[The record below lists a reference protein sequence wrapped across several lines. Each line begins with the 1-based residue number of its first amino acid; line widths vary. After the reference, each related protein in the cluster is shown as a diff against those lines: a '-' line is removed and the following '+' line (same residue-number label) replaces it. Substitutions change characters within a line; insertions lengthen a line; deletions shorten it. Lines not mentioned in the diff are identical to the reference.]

1 MRLRQVVVAARDLDS
16 AVADLTT
23 VLGIRVGF
31 NDPGVAEFGLVNA
44 VMPVGDTF
52 LEVVSP
58 VSPSAPA
65 RRFLD
70 RRGGDGGYMV
80 MIQTSDLDADRRRAG
95 ELGVR
100 VAWQI
105 DLDDI
110 RGTHLH
116 PADVGGAIL
125 SLDQPEPAPS
135 WRWGGPKWTDAVR
148 TDITRAVTGVDL
160 VSDDP
165 ESLAS
170 QWGRVLARPAERGD
184 GDRFTITLIR
194 ACCASDA
201 ARARAPPASRPTRS
215 PATASVWWRTR
226 RPAACR
232 RPRIRSPSRARCSG
246 SRARHGPCGA
256 WTHCSRGA
264 DCWARPAPH

>member
-1 MRLRQVVVAARDLDS
+1 MMRLRQVVIAARDLD
-16 AVADLTT
+16 ATVADLTA

-65 RRFLD
+65 RRFID

-80 MIQTSDLDADRRRAG
+80 MIQSSDLDADRKRAAD
-95 ELGVR
+95 LGVR

-116 PADVGGAIL
+116 PADVGAAIL

-135 WRWGGPKWTDAVR
+135 RRWGGPKWKDAVR
-148 TDITRAVTGVDL
+148 TDVTRAVTGVEFA
-160 VSDDP
+160 SDDP
-165 ESLAS
+165 ERLATR
-170 QWGRVLARPAERGD
+170 WARVLARRNERLAD
-184 GDRFTITLIR
+184 DRFVIALDQSRLCFGRAQGPDRIVAYEIAGDTARIR
-194 ACCASDA
+194 DA
-201 ARARAPPASRPTRS
+201 ARSRGVPASDRS
-215 PATASVWWRTR
+215 VTIAGVDFRV
-226 RPAACR
+226 
-232 RPRIRSPSRARCSG
+232 
-246 SRARHGPCGA
+246 
-256 WTHCSRGA
+256 A
-264 DCWARPAPH
+264 DA

>member
-1 MRLRQVVVAARDLDS
+1 VIAARDLDS
-16 AVADLTT
+16 AVADLTA

-44 VMPVGDTF
+44 VLPVGDTF

-80 MIQTSDLDADRRRAG
+80 MIQTGDLDADRRRAA

-135 WRWGGPKWTDAVR
+135 WRWGGPKWKEAVR
-148 TDITRAVTGVDL
+148 TDVTRAVTGVEL
-160 VSDDP
+160 ASDDP
-165 ESLAS
+165 EGLATKWS
-170 QWGRVLARPAERGD
+170 RVLARRAERVG
-184 GDRFTITLIR
+184 GDRFLIALDEGRLLFGRGDAAGPARILAYEIAADR
-194 ACCASDA
+194 ARVLEA
-201 ARARAPPASRPTRS
+201 ARARGV
-215 PATASVWWRTR
+215 PATADSVTI
-226 RPAACR
+226 AGTEL
-232 RPRIRSPSRARCSG
+232 RIR
-246 SRARHGPCGA
+246 
-256 WTHCSRGA
+256 
-264 DCWARPAPH
+264 

>member
-1 MRLRQVVVAARDLDS
+1 MMRLRQVVIAARDLDG
-16 AVADLTT
+16 AVADLTA

-80 MIQTSDLDADRRRAG
+80 MIQTSDLDADRRRAA

-148 TDITRAVTGVDL
+148 TDVTRAVIGVDL
-160 VSDDP
+160 ASDDP

-184 GDRFTITLIR
+184 GDRFTITLDQGVLR
-194 ACCASDA
+194 FGRDARPGPARVQAYEVACDRQRVVANA
-201 ARARAPPASRPTRS
+201 QVRGL
-215 PATASVWWRTR
+215 PATADSVTIAGTVFRL
-226 RPAACR
+226 A
-232 RPRIRSPSRARCSG
+232 G
-246 SRARHGPCGA
+246 
-256 WTHCSRGA
+256 
-264 DCWARPAPH
+264 

>member
-1 MRLRQVVVAARDLDS
+1 MRLRQVVIAARDLDA
-16 AVADLTT
+16 AVADLTA

-65 RRFLD
+65 HRFLD

-80 MIQTSDLDADRRRAG
+80 MIQTSDLDADRRRAA

-105 DLDDI
+105 DLADI

-135 WRWGGPKWTDAVR
+135 WRWGGPKWKEAVR
-148 TDITRAVTGVDL
+148 TGVTRAVVGVDL
-160 VSDDP
+160 AADDP
-165 ESLAS
+165 ESLAMR
-170 QWGRVLARPAERGD
+170 WARVLARPAERVE
-184 GDRFTITLIR
+184 GDRFVIALDEGALRFGR
-194 ACCASDA
+194 ADHPGPARVEAYEIA
-201 ARARAPPASRPTRS
+201 ADRQRVISSAK
-215 PATASVWWRTR
+215 
-226 RPAACR
+226 
-232 RPRIRSPSRARCSG
+232 
-246 SRARHGPCGA
+246 
-256 WTHCSRGA
+256 SRGLPTTGDSVTIA
-264 DCWARPAPH
+264 GTQFRFAWST

>member
-1 MRLRQVVVAARDLDS
+1 MMRLRQVVIAARDLD
-16 AVADLTT
+16 ATVADLTA

-65 RRFLD
+65 RRFID

-80 MIQTSDLDADRRRAG
+80 MIQSSDLDADRRRVAD
-95 ELGVR
+95 LGVR

-105 DLDDI
+105 DLHDI

-135 WRWGGPKWTDAVR
+135 WRWGGPKWKEAVR
-148 TDITRAVTGVDL
+148 TDVTRAVTGVEL
-160 VSDDP
+160 ASDDP
-165 ESLAS
+165 ERLAA
-170 QWGRVLARPAERGD
+170 QWARVLGRGAERAAGDLWVIALDQGGLSFAHGDRPGPDRIQAYEIAADGARVLAAAEARGV
-184 GDRFTITLIR
+184 TT
-194 ACCASDA
+194 
-201 ARARAPPASRPTRS
+201 
-215 PATASVWWRTR
+215 
-226 RPAACR
+226 
-232 RPRIRSPSRARCSG
+232 
-246 SRARHGPCGA
+246 
-256 WTHCSRGA
+256 GA
-264 DCWARPAPH
+264 DSVTIAGTTFRFADA

>member
-1 MRLRQVVVAARDLDS
+1 MMRLRQVVVAARDLD
-16 AVADLTT
+16 ATVADLTA

-65 RRFLD
+65 RRFID

-80 MIQTSDLDADRRRAG
+80 MIQTDDLDADRRRVA

-116 PADVGGAIL
+116 PADVGAAIL
-125 SLDQPEPAPS
+125 SLDQPEEAPE
-135 WRWGGPKWTDAVR
+135 WRWGGPGWKDAVR
-148 TDITRAVTGVDL
+148 TDVTRAVTGVEFA
-160 VSDDP
+160 SDDP
-165 ESLAS
+165 QALAER
-170 QWGRVLARPAERGD
+170 WARVLARRTERVSDQRYVVPLDRGRLSFARGGSAGPDRVAAYEIAADGARVLAVARERG
-184 GDRFTITLIR
+184 L
-194 ACCASDA
+194 
-201 ARARAPPASRPTRS
+201 
-215 PATASVWWRTR
+215 PATADSVTIAGTVFRI
-226 RPAACR
+226 AA
-232 RPRIRSPSRARCSG
+232 
-246 SRARHGPCGA
+246 
-256 WTHCSRGA
+256 
-264 DCWARPAPH
+264 

>member
-1 MRLRQVVVAARDLDS
+1 MMRLRQVVIAARDLD
-16 AVADLTT
+16 ATVADLTA

-65 RRFLD
+65 RRFMD

-80 MIQTSDLDADRRRAG
+80 MIQSSDLDADRRRVAD
-95 ELGVR
+95 LGVR

-116 PADVGGAIL
+116 PADVGAAIL
-125 SLDQPEPAPS
+125 SLDQPESAPS
-135 WRWGGPKWTDAVR
+135 WRWGGPKWREAVR
-148 TDITRAVTGVDL
+148 TDVTRAVTGVDFA
-160 VSDDP
+160 SDDP
-165 ESLAS
+165 ERLAT
-170 QWGRVLARPAERGD
+170 QWGRVLARPVARVGDGFGIVLDEGRLTFRRGARKGPDRIQAYDVAADAERV
-184 GDRFTITLIR
+184 L
-194 ACCASDA
+194 A
-201 ARARAPPASRPTRS
+201 AAEARGI
-215 PATASVWWRTR
+215 PATADSVTIAGTGFRLVD
-226 RPAACR
+226 A
-232 RPRIRSPSRARCSG
+232 
-246 SRARHGPCGA
+246 
-256 WTHCSRGA
+256 
-264 DCWARPAPH
+264 

>member
-1 MRLRQVVVAARDLDS
+1 MMRLRQVVIAARDLD
-16 AVADLTT
+16 ATVADLTA

-31 NDPGVAEFGLVNA
+31 NDPGVTEFGLVNA

-80 MIQTSDLDADRRRAG
+80 MIQSSDLDADRRRVAD
-95 ELGVR
+95 LGVR

-105 DLDDI
+105 DLTDI

-116 PADVGGAIL
+116 PADVGAAIL

-135 WRWGGPKWTDAVR
+135 WRWGGPTWKDAVR
-148 TDITRAVTGVDL
+148 TDVTRAVTGVEFA
-160 VSDDP
+160 SDDP
-165 ESLAS
+165 ERLAA
-170 QWGRVLARPAERGD
+170 QWGRVLARHVERVADDRLTIALDDGRLSFARGD
-184 GDRFTITLIR
+184 QL
-194 ACCASDA
+194 
-201 ARARAPPASRPTRS
+201 
-215 PATASVWWRTR
+215 
-226 RPAACR
+226 
-232 RPRIRSPSRARCSG
+232 
-246 SRARHGPCGA
+246 
-256 WTHCSRGA
+256 GA
-264 DCWARPAPH
+264 DRIQAYEIAADGARVLAAAKARGLPSTADSVTIAGTRFRFADV

>member
-1 MRLRQVVVAARDLDS
+1 MMRLRQVVIAARDLDK
-16 AVADLTT
+16 AVADLTA

-80 MIQTSDLDADRRRAG
+80 MIQTSDLDADRRRAA

-135 WRWGGPKWTDAVR
+135 WRWGGPKWKEAVR
-148 TDITRAVTGVDL
+148 TEVTRAVTGVEL
-160 VSDDP
+160 AADDP
-165 ESLAS
+165 EALAAS
-170 QWGRVLARPAERGD
+170 WSRVLARPAERIA
-184 GDRFTITLIR
+184 GDRFRIALDEGRLLFGRGDRPGPARI
-194 ACCASDA
+194 DA
-201 ARARAPPASRPTRS
+201 YEIAVDRARVLDTAKTRGL
-215 PATASVWWRTR
+215 PATADTVSIAGTR
-226 RPAACR
+226 FRL
-232 RPRIRSPSRARCSG
+232 
-246 SRARHGPCGA
+246 
-256 WTHCSRGA
+256 T
-264 DCWARPAPH
+264 

>member
-1 MRLRQVVVAARDLDS
+1 MMRLRQVVIAARDLD
-16 AVADLTT
+16 ATVADLTA

-58 VSPSAPA
+58 VSPAAPA
-65 RRFLD
+65 RRFID

-80 MIQTSDLDADRRRAG
+80 MIQSSDLDADRRRAT

-116 PADVGGAIL
+116 PADVGAAIL

-135 WRWGGPKWTDAVR
+135 WRWGGPKWKDAVR
-148 TDITRAVTGVDL
+148 TDVTRTVTGVEFA
-160 VSDDP
+160 SDDA
-165 ESLAS
+165 ERLAA
-170 QWGRVLARPAERGD
+170 QWGRVLARPVQRAGDASVIALDQGRLTFRRAEKGPDRIVAYEVAADARQVLTAAKERGLPTTAD
-184 GDRFTITLIR
+184 SVTIAGTGFR
-194 ACCASDA
+194 VA
-201 ARARAPPASRPTRS
+201 AA
-215 PATASVWWRTR
+215 
-226 RPAACR
+226 
-232 RPRIRSPSRARCSG
+232 
-246 SRARHGPCGA
+246 
-256 WTHCSRGA
+256 
-264 DCWARPAPH
+264 

>member
-1 MRLRQVVVAARDLDS
+1 MMRLRQVVIAARDLD
-16 AVADLTT
+16 ATAADLTA

-65 RRFLD
+65 RRFID

-80 MIQTSDLDADRRRAG
+80 MIQSSDLDADRKRAAD
-95 ELGVR
+95 LGVR

-135 WRWGGPKWTDAVR
+135 WRWGGPKWKEAVR
-148 TDITRAVTGVDL
+148 TDVTRAVTGVEFA
-160 VSDDP
+160 SDDP
-165 ESLAS
+165 ERLAAR
-170 QWGRVLARPAERGD
+170 WGRVLARPVERAGAALVIPLDEGRLRFGHGAEKGP
-184 GDRFTITLIR
+184 DRIVTYDVAADAGRVL
-194 ACCASDA
+194 AA
-201 ARARAPPASRPTRS
+201 ARQRGLPTTDDTVAIAGTGFR
-215 PATASVWWRTR
+215 V
-226 RPAACR
+226 AA
-232 RPRIRSPSRARCSG
+232 A
-246 SRARHGPCGA
+246 
-256 WTHCSRGA
+256 
-264 DCWARPAPH
+264 

>member
-1 MRLRQVVVAARDLDS
+1 MMRLRQVVIAARDLDA
-16 AVADLTT
+16 AVADLTA

-44 VMPVGDTF
+44 VLPVGDTF

-80 MIQTSDLDADRRRAG
+80 MIQTSDLDADRRRAAD
-95 ELGVR
+95 LGVR

-135 WRWGGPKWTDAVR
+135 WRWGGPKWKEAVR
-148 TDITRAVTGVDL
+148 TDVTRAVTGVQL
-160 VSDDP
+160 ASDDP
-165 ESLAS
+165 EALAARWS
-170 QWGRVLARPAERGD
+170 RVLARPVERSAADRFRIALDDGRLLFGRGD
-184 GDRFTITLIR
+184 RPGPDRIQAYEL
-194 ACCASDA
+194 A
-201 ARARAPPASRPTRS
+201 ADRDRVLQAATARGL
-215 PATASVWWRTR
+215 PATSDTVTIAGT
-226 RPAACR
+226 PL
-232 RPRIRSPSRARCSG
+232 RIV
-246 SRARHGPCGA
+246 
-256 WTHCSRGA
+256 
-264 DCWARPAPH
+264 

>member
-1 MRLRQVVVAARDLDS
+1 MMRLRQVVIAARDLD
-16 AVADLTT
+16 ATVADLTA

-65 RRFLD
+65 RRFID

-80 MIQTSDLDADRRRAG
+80 MIQSSDLDADRKRAAD
-95 ELGVR
+95 LGVR

-116 PADVGGAIL
+116 PADVGAAIL

-135 WRWGGPKWTDAVR
+135 WRWGGPKWREAVR
-148 TDITRAVTGVDL
+148 TDVTRAVTGVEFA
-160 VSDDP
+160 SDDP
-165 ESLAS
+165 ERLGAR
-170 QWGRVLARPAERGD
+170 WGRVLARPVQRAGDASVIALDQGRLTFRRGTEKGPDRIVAYDVAADAGRVLAAAKERGLPTTD
-184 GDRFTITLIR
+184 DSVTIAGTGFR
-194 ACCASDA
+194 V
-201 ARARAPPASRPTRS
+201 APA
-215 PATASVWWRTR
+215 
-226 RPAACR
+226 
-232 RPRIRSPSRARCSG
+232 
-246 SRARHGPCGA
+246 
-256 WTHCSRGA
+256 
-264 DCWARPAPH
+264 

>member
-1 MRLRQVVVAARDLDS
+1 MMRLRQVVIAARDLD
-16 AVADLTT
+16 ATVADLTA

-65 RRFLD
+65 RRFID

-80 MIQTSDLDADRRRAG
+80 MIQSSDLDADRKRAAD
-95 ELGVR
+95 LGVR

-116 PADVGGAIL
+116 PADVGAAIL
-125 SLDQPEPAPS
+125 SIDQPEPAPS
-135 WRWGGPKWTDAVR
+135 WRWGGPKWKEAVKTDV
-148 TDITRAVTGVDL
+148 TRAVTGVEFA
-160 VSDDP
+160 SDDP
-165 ESLAS
+165 QRLAA
-170 QWGRVLARPAERGD
+170 QWGRVLARPVERAGDASVIALDQGRLTFRRGAEKGPDRIVAYDVAADAGRVLAAAKERGLPTA
-184 GDRFTITLIR
+184 GESVTIAGTDFR
-194 ACCASDA
+194 VA
-201 ARARAPPASRPTRS
+201 AA
-215 PATASVWWRTR
+215 
-226 RPAACR
+226 
-232 RPRIRSPSRARCSG
+232 
-246 SRARHGPCGA
+246 
-256 WTHCSRGA
+256 
-264 DCWARPAPH
+264 

>member
-1 MRLRQVVVAARDLDS
+1 MMRLRQVVIAAGDL
-16 AVADLTT
+16 AATVADLTA

-80 MIQTSDLDADRRRAG
+80 MIQSSDLDADRRRVA

-105 DLDDI
+105 DLPDI

-135 WRWGGPKWTDAVR
+135 WRWGGPKWKEAVR
-148 TDITRAVTGVDL
+148 TDVTRAVTGVEL
-160 VSDDP
+160 ASDDP
-165 ESLAS
+165 EGLAAR
-170 QWGRVLARPAERGD
+170 WGRVLARRADRGA
-184 GDRFTITLIR
+184 GDRFVIALDEGRLSFRRGDEKGPDRIL
-194 ACCASDA
+194 AYEIAGDA
-201 ARARAPPASRPTRS
+201 ARILAAAKQRGLPTTDDS
-215 PATASVWWRTR
+215 ITIAGT
-226 RPAACR
+226 
-232 RPRIRSPSRARCSG
+232 RIRFS
-246 SRARHGPCGA
+246 
-256 WTHCSRGA
+256 
-264 DCWARPAPH
+264 

>member
-1 MRLRQVVVAARDLDS
+1 MMKLRQVVIAARDLD
-16 AVADLTT
+16 ATVADLTA

-65 RRFLD
+65 RRFID

-80 MIQTSDLDADRRRAG
+80 MIQSSDLDADRKRAAD
-95 ELGVR
+95 LGVR

-116 PADVGGAIL
+116 PADVGAAIL
-125 SLDQPEPAPS
+125 SIDQPEPAPS
-135 WRWGGPKWTDAVR
+135 WRWGGPKWKEAVKTDV
-148 TDITRAVTGVDL
+148 TRAVTGVEFA
-160 VSDDP
+160 SDDP
-165 ESLAS
+165 QRLAA
-170 QWGRVLARPAERGD
+170 QWGRVLARPVERAGDAFVIALDQGRLTFRRGAEKGPDRIVAYDVAADAGRVLAAAKERGLPTA
-184 GDRFTITLIR
+184 GESVTIAGTDFR
-194 ACCASDA
+194 VA
-201 ARARAPPASRPTRS
+201 AA
-215 PATASVWWRTR
+215 
-226 RPAACR
+226 
-232 RPRIRSPSRARCSG
+232 
-246 SRARHGPCGA
+246 
-256 WTHCSRGA
+256 
-264 DCWARPAPH
+264 

>member
-1 MRLRQVVVAARDLDS
+1 MMRLRQVVIAARDLD
-16 AVADLTT
+16 ATVADLTG

-80 MIQTSDLDADRRRAG
+80 MIQSSDLDADRRRIAA
-95 ELGVR
+95 LGVR
-100 VAWQI
+100 VAWQM
-105 DLDDI
+105 DLPDI

-125 SLDQPEPAPS
+125 SLDQPDPPAS
-135 WRWGGPKWTDAVR
+135 WRWAGPTWQAAVR
-148 TDITRAVTGVDL
+148 TDVTRAVTGVL
-160 VSDDP
+160 MASDDP
-165 ESLAS
+165 EALAARWA
-170 QWGRVLARPAERGD
+170 QVLGRPATRIGTDQLLIALD
-184 GDRFTITLIR
+184 GGRLRFTRGAEPGPPRIHAYEI
-194 ACCASDA
+194 AADA
-201 ARARAPPASRPTRS
+201 ARVRA
-215 PATASVWWRTR
+215 
-226 RPAACR
+226 AAE
-232 RPRIRSPSRARCSG
+232 
-246 SRARHGPCGA
+246 
-256 WTHCSRGA
+256 SRGLPA
-264 DCWARPAPH
+264 DASSVTVAGTRFEFSP

>member
-1 MRLRQVVVAARDLDS
+1 MMRLRQVVIAARDLD
-16 AVADLTT
+16 ATVAHLTS

-52 LEVVSP
+52 LEVVAP

-80 MIQTSDLDADRRRAG
+80 MIQSSDLDADRRRVAD
-95 ELGVR
+95 LGVR

-105 DLDDI
+105 DLPDI

-148 TDITRAVTGVDL
+148 TDVTRAVTGVEFA
-160 VSDDP
+160 SDDP
-165 ESLAS
+165 EALAAR
-170 QWGRVLARPAERGD
+170 WGRVLARRAERVA
-184 GDRFTITLIR
+184 GDRFMIALDQGRLSFGGGDGRGPDRIHAYEVVADGAR
-194 ACCASDA
+194 ILAA
-201 ARARAPPASRPTRS
+201 ARARGVPTGDD
-215 PATASVWWRTR
+215 SVTIAGTR
-226 RPAACR
+226 FRFSAA
-232 RPRIRSPSRARCSG
+232 
-246 SRARHGPCGA
+246 
-256 WTHCSRGA
+256 
-264 DCWARPAPH
+264 